1 MDIKIL
7 PNDDM
12 KRQARELE
20 LEAALLSVKLAIA
33 NVKLASAEYKRY
45 LEKNSERNDHQ
56 GKMAHD

>member
-33 NVKLASAEYKRY
+33 NIKLASGAYKRY
-45 LEKNSERNDHQ
+45 LENNSERDDRQ
-56 GKMAHD
+56 GKVAHH